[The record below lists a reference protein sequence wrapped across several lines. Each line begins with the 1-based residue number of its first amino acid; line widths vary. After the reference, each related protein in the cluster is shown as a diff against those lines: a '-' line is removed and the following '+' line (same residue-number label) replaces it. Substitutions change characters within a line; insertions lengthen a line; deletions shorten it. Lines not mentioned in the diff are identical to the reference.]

1 MRHPSSSLLVASV
14 VLHLVGCYVSAVNV
28 SLPIDAPPD
37 SEPLSP
43 TLVSFSLEQDRWPE
57 WTGVE
62 ARNNF
67 TYNALMNY
75 ATLTGQPP
83 DIRVG
88 ANSEDHTT
96 WSPTVTLNDDDY
108 PPPDDITPYPE
119 ATQITVGNDYYQ
131 LSRYLPRGT
140 RMVWGVNLGA
150 NNATNA
156 VNMANAVLSSFQS
169 SAVKAAGIVL
179 DRIEVGNEP
188 DLYTHNGLR
197 PKNWT
202 VNDYVREWTASAGPV
217 VQALG
222 ISGRNG
228 SIALQGFAFA
238 NQGFT
243 PRKVYNLSI
252 LDSAPG
258 RAISVVSQH
267 HYQAHFCKG
276 GNFSLVSFM
285 NKTAVRSNLSIFDED
300 IAATRAKGLGYVLG
314 ETNSVA
320 CHGAPGVSNSAG
332 SALWAIDY
340 TLRAAARGIRQAFFH
355 QGIGYKYNFIQPVS
369 LNRSVI
375 DGSTLDPPSP
385 PQLMPSYY
393 GGLVINSLIGSSG
406 SAKVVEL
413 SVDDSNVS
421 GYAAFEQGKLV
432 RAVFVNLHA
441 WLQSS
446 TGARPSIH
454 VNLNINGTSSGLS
467 AFSSRSVVARR
478 LILQH
483 ADDISNLT
491 WAGQSFETSDAL
503 PKGAVVDERVSWDT
517 GLNLRSSEA
526 VLVDFQETTPVSAT
540 STGSSRSNTGKY
552 IAAGVVSGVA
562 VAILG
567 AAGVYY
573 ARRRVASKRKL
584 SPSTSVVTVTG
595 TPEEKF

>member
-14 VLHLVGCYVSAVNV
+14 VLHLVGCHYVSAVNV

-222 ISGRNG
+222 ISGRNA

-258 RAISVVSQH
+258 RAISV
-267 HYQAHFCKG
+267 
-276 GNFSLVSFM
+276 
-285 NKTAVRSNLSIFDED
+285 
-300 IAATRAKGLGYVLG
+300 
-314 ETNSVA
+314 
-320 CHGAPGVSNSAG
+320 
-332 SALWAIDY
+332 
-340 TLRAAARGIRQAFFH
+340 
-355 QGIGYKYNFIQPVS
+355 
-369 LNRSVI
+369 
-375 DGSTLDPPSP
+375 
-385 PQLMPSYY
+385 
-393 GGLVINSLIGSSG
+393 
-406 SAKVVEL
+406 
-413 SVDDSNVS
+413 
-421 GYAAFEQGKLV
+421 YAAFFPPCPTAP
-432 RAVFVNLHA
+432 R
-441 WLQSS
+441 
-446 TGARPSIH
+446 
-454 VNLNINGTSSGLS
+454 
-467 AFSSRSVVARR
+467 
-478 LILQH
+478 
-483 ADDISNLT
+483 
-491 WAGQSFETSDAL
+491 
-503 PKGAVVDERVSWDT
+503 
-517 GLNLRSSEA
+517 
-526 VLVDFQETTPVSAT
+526 
-540 STGSSRSNTGKY
+540 
-552 IAAGVVSGVA
+552 
-562 VAILG
+562 
-567 AAGVYY
+567 
-573 ARRRVASKRKL
+573 
-584 SPSTSVVTVTG
+584 
-595 TPEEKF
+595 